1 MADDVPGFGSCCDE
15 LQEVMDSDEFEPL
28 VFVGE
33 DGKLY
38 MCVGYAEV
46 GNGQIGW
53 FDHAVIHCPF
63 CGTQLQSREGL
74 GEGQRPS

>member
-1 MADDVPGFGSCCDE
+1 LIFI
-15 LQEVMDSDEFEPL
+15 
-28 VFVGE
+28 GE

-46 GNGQIGW
+46 GSGQIGW

-63 CGTQLQSREGL
+63 CGTQLQSPEGL